1 MANFYTGFT
10 RYEEFLKSYD
20 YLIVEIDRRQR
31 VGEQHSKLADDF
43 YAKLESL
50 YLGKFYLDELF

>member
-1 MANFYTGFT
+1 M
-10 RYEEFLKSYD
+10 KSYD
-20 YLIVEIDRRQR
+20 YLIIEIDRRQC
-31 VGEQHSKLADDF
+31 VGEQHIKLADEF